1 MSLLDNRMAAV
12 VGAGIS
18 GMVAASELAKMG
30 FEVHVYESGRGVGGR
45 MSTRRGE
52 APDGTKVQFDLGAQY
67 FTASTSRFQAILE
80 EWEKAGVVA
89 PWEGRFGCIE
99 AADFVTKG
107 VIAVKPLPEER
118 RWVGIPTMNAV
129 CKHLA
134 GTKGV
139 QVYPSTRVVGFDH
152 FREGESEEGTWKW
165 GVETRPAGN
174 PEAPVVT
181 RGDYDVVVVT
191 DKAVASE
198 RNLKL
203 HGEPMPIESAG
214 VPEITRTMQKC
225 SQRSCFALMV
235 VMSEPIETEFDSFQ
249 VQNHSMIAYM
259 ARNSS
264 KPGRPAGKDQWLVHS
279 TGAYAENFIAG
290 NLTPK
295 DTTEHAARLK
305 IVAEEMFVAF
315 SELMVA
321 QLQVQGVLP
330 PDSEDD
336 DSPPQTLPQPLMMN
350 AHRWGSAYP
359 LCAVAVD
366 EKFLCDT
373 KAGFFACGDYC
384 VPPNSTPYGYVEA
397 ATISA
402 VHTAMRANQW
412 STME

>member
-152 FREGESEEGTWKW
+152 FREGESDEGTWKW

-203 HGEPMPIESAG
+203 HGEPRPIESAN
-214 VPEITRTMQKC
+214 VLAITQNM
-225 SQRSCFALMV
+225 QRSSQLSCFTLMV
-235 VMSEPIETEFDSFQ
+235 AMSDVIASEYDSLE
-249 VQNHSMIAYM
+249 VYGHPMIAYM

-264 KPGRPAGKDQWLVHS
+264 KPGRPNGRDQWLVHS
-279 TGAYAENFIAG
+279 TGVYAENFITE
-290 NLTPK
+290 NFTNK
-295 DTTEHAARLK
+295 DTTAHAARLK
-305 IVAEEMFVAF
+305 IAAEEMFIAF

-321 QLQVQGVLP
+321 QLKVQGVLP
-330 PDSEDD
+330 PDSKDD
-336 DSPPQTLPQPLMMN
+336 DSPPRTLPQPLMTN
-350 AHRWGSAYP
+350 AHRWGSAFP
-359 LCAVAVD
+359 LYAVAAE
-366 EKFLCDT
+366 EKFLYDT
-373 KAGFFACGDYC
+373 KPGFYACGDYC
-384 VPPNSTPYGYVEA
+384 IPPSCNPHGFVEA
-397 ATISA
+397 ATLSA
-402 VHTAMRANQW
+402 MHAALGVKKP
-412 STME
+412 EC